1 MELKVGKGPQPD
13 NKHKT
18 MTPEMEEDLVAFK
31 TWLKEHT
38 SKGWVYEPETN
49 ELVKGKERH
58 LLDPPPPPGFRIS
71 ARVNREGASTM
82 KLAEFVEEVLLGKP
96 NASDAGPEVRY
107 VFNTLENHKLG
118 KDFGVPDIVSR
129 SVLKPA
135 AVGEDATTKSGVFE
149 WILGPAGSGSHPHCH
164 SGAWNA
170 VVYGE
175 KRWIAW
181 PPGMLNERAVNLT
194 MPAIEFFTDV
204 VPGLVSE
211 GTHLYEFVQREG
223 EVVIL
228 PDQWGHAILNTK
240 PGVGASRQL
249 PEYRYHHDFAF
260 IEPAVAEATKS
271 FSAAMDV

>member
-1 MELKVGKGPQPD
+1 ML
-13 NKHKT
+13 T
-18 MTPEMEEDLVAFK
+18 C
-31 TWLKEHT
+31 
-38 SKGWVYEPETN
+38 
-49 ELVKGKERH
+49 
-58 LLDPPPPPGFRIS
+58 GFLPLTCRIP
-71 ARVNREGASTM
+71 
-82 KLAEFVEEVLLGKP
+82 F
-96 NASDAGPEVRY
+96 RY

-211 GTHLYEFVQREG
+211 GAGTSIVLVLGSIREQWWWRSVPSCRYEG
-223 EVVIL
+223 
-228 PDQWGHAILNTK
+228 
-240 PGVGASRQL
+240 
-249 PEYRYHHDFAF
+249 
-260 IEPAVAEATKS
+260 
-271 FSAAMDV
+271 